1 MRLDR
6 ISARQWLLALYV
18 VTIIV
23 VALDKAFGAR
33 GPDNNF
39 LIFRWSFLNLASG
52 HDMYAAQPQ
61 HHTDLYKYSPS
72 FAVLFAP
79 FALIPF
85 AISLALWDALNTL
98 LLFYAVDKLLP
109 SRQAAIA
116 LALIYLEALRSM
128 QRSQSNSLVT
138 ALVILAFIAF
148 EHRKQLRAAV
158 AIALGAAIKIFPL
171 AALALALFY
180 PRRIRFALLML
191 LASVVVLALPLLVA
205 TPAEL
210 AAQYQSWR
218 AVEAVDALSVGGG
231 GGGGLYGGVMQ
242 QLRLIFGVSWPNW
255 PVQLL
260 GTVVLM
266 LPLARWRN
274 WEIADFRLR
283 FLSALLVYMV
293 IFNHQSESPSFVI
306 AVTGIA
312 IWFATTPRSWW
323 HMTVMVLT
331 ILVVSIS
338 STDITPKSWQRDFF
352 VHYRLK
358 TIPCTIAW
366 LTMIWELATFR
377 SLERG
382 EAHEL
387 DVAPREPLTNSISTS
402 APPARSRAAS
412 CRDPEQRAPRQ
423 RAPDAP

>member
-1 MRLDR
+1 MRSSR
-6 ISARQWLLALYV
+6 ISARSWLLALYI

-23 VALDKAFGAR
+23 VAIGKAYGHR

-39 LIFRWSFLNLASG
+39 LIFRWSFLNLVSG

-85 AISLALWDALNTL
+85 SISLALWDALNAL
-98 LLFYAVDKLLP
+98 LLFHAVDRLLP
-109 SRQAAIA
+109 SREAAIA
-116 LALIYLEALRSM
+116 LALIYLEVLRSM
-128 QRSQSNSLVT
+128 QRSQSNSLVA
-138 ALVILAFIAF
+138 ALVILAFLAF
-148 EHRKQLRAAV
+148 ERRKQV
-158 AIALGAAIKIFPL
+158 GAALSIAIGAVVKIFPL
-171 AALALALFY
+171 AALALAIFY
-180 PRRIRFALLML
+180 GRRVRFALLMVAAMAL
-191 LASVVVLALPLLVA
+191 VLALPLLVVS
-205 TPAEL
+205 PAEL

-218 AVEAVDALSVGGG
+218 AVEAADALSVGGG

-255 PVQLL
+255 PVQLA
-260 GTVVLM
+260 GTVLLL

-274 WEIADFRLR
+274 WSDAGFRLR
-283 FLSALLVYMV
+283 FLCALLVYMV

-312 IWFATTPRSWW
+312 IWFVTTPRTWW
-323 HMTVMVLT
+323 HTTVLVLT

-338 STDITPKSWQRDFF
+338 STDITPRSWQRDFF

-358 TIPCTIAW
+358 TIPCTMAW
-366 LTMIWELATFR
+366 LTMMWELLAYR
-377 SLERG
+377 SLELG
-382 EAHEL
+382 EIREL
-387 DVAPREPLTNSISTS
+387 DVSARKPLANGG
-402 APPARSRAAS
+402 
-412 CRDPEQRAPRQ
+412 
-423 RAPDAP
+423 

>member
-1 MRLDR
+1 MRFNR
-6 ISARQWLLALYV
+6 ISARSWLLALYI

-23 VALDKAFGAR
+23 VAIGKAYGHR

-39 LIFRWSFLNLASG
+39 LVFRWSFLNLAAG

-61 HHTDLYKYSPS
+61 HHADLYKYSPS

-79 FALIPF
+79 FALMPF
-85 AISLALWDALNTL
+85 SISLALWDALNAL
-98 LLFYAVDKLLP
+98 LLFYAVDRLLP
-109 SRQAAIA
+109 RREAAIV
-116 LALIYLEALRSM
+116 LALIYLEVLRSM

-138 ALVILAFIAF
+138 GLVILAFLAF
-148 EHRKQLRAAV
+148 EQRQQLRAAV
-158 AIALGAAIKIFPL
+158 AIAVGAAVKIFPL
-171 AALALALFY
+171 AALALAIVH
-180 PRRIRFALLML
+180 PRRMRFALWMA
-191 LASVVVLALPLLVA
+191 LAMAIVLALPLLVVS
-205 TPAEL
+205 PAAL

-218 AVEAVDALSVGGG
+218 MVEAVDALSVGGG

-255 PVQLL
+255 PVQIA
-260 GTVVLM
+260 GTVLLM

-274 WEIADFRLR
+274 WENAAFRLR
-283 FLSALLVYMV
+283 FLCALLVYMV

-312 IWFATTPRSWW
+312 IWFATTPRTWW
-323 HMTVMVLT
+323 HTTVMVLT
-331 ILVVSIS
+331 IVVVSIS

-358 TIPCTIAW
+358 TIPCTLGWI
-366 LTMIWELATFR
+366 TMLWELFTVR
-377 SLERG
+377 TSERG

-387 DVAPREPLTNSISTS
+387 DVPAGEPLAN
-402 APPARSRAAS
+402 AG
-412 CRDPEQRAPRQ
+412 
-423 RAPDAP
+423 

>member
-1 MRLDR
+1 MRSSR
-6 ISARQWLLALYV
+6 ISARSWLLALYV
-18 VTIIV
+18 ATIIV
-23 VALDKAFGAR
+23 VAIGKAYGHR

-61 HHTDLYKYSPS
+61 HHADLYKYSPS

-85 AISLALWDALNTL
+85 SISLALWAALNAL
-98 LLFYAVDKLLP
+98 LLFYAVYRLLP
-109 SRQAAIA
+109 GREAALA
-116 LALIYLEALRSM
+116 LALIYLEVLRSM

-138 ALVILAFIAF
+138 ALVILAYLAL
-148 EHRKQLRAAV
+148 EQRKQLGAAFSIAIGAAV
-158 AIALGAAIKIFPL
+158 KIFPL
-171 AALALALFY
+171 AALALAIFH
-180 PRRIRFALLML
+180 PRRVRFALVTVIAM
-191 LASVVVLALPLLVA
+191 VVVLALPLLVVP
-205 TPAEL
+205 PAEL
-210 AAQYQSWR
+210 AAQYRSWR
-218 AVEAVDALSVGGG
+218 AVEALDALSVGGG

-255 PVQLL
+255 PVQLA
-260 GTVVLM
+260 GTVLLM

-274 WEIADFRLR
+274 WAGERFRLR
-283 FLSALLVYMV
+283 FLCALLVYMV

-312 IWFATTPRSWW
+312 IWFVTTPRTWW
-323 HMTVMVLT
+323 HTTVLVLT

-366 LTMIWELATFR
+366 LTMIWELLAFPR
-377 SLERG
+377 SEGG
-382 EAHEL
+382 EAREL
-387 DVAPREPLTNSISTS
+387 QVSAREPLAN
-402 APPARSRAAS
+402 AG
-412 CRDPEQRAPRQ
+412 
-423 RAPDAP
+423 

>member
-1 MRLDR
+1 MRFNR
-6 ISARQWLLALYV
+6 ISARSWLLALYI

-23 VALDKAFGAR
+23 VAIGKAYGHR

-39 LIFRWSFLNLASG
+39 LVFRWSFLNLAAG

-61 HHTDLYKYSPS
+61 HHADLYKYSPS

-79 FALIPF
+79 FALMPF
-85 AISLALWDALNTL
+85 SISLALWDALNAL
-98 LLFYAVDKLLP
+98 LLFYAVDRLLP
-109 SRQAAIA
+109 RREAAIV
-116 LALIYLEALRSM
+116 LALIYLEVLRSM

-138 ALVILAFIAF
+138 GLVILAFLAF
-148 EHRKQLRAAV
+148 EQRQQLRAAV
-158 AIALGAAIKIFPL
+158 SIAVGAAVKIFPL
-171 AALALALFY
+171 AALALAIVH
-180 PRRIRFALLML
+180 PRRMRFALWMA
-191 LASVVVLALPLLVA
+191 LAMAIVLALPLLVVS
-205 TPAEL
+205 PAAL

-218 AVEAVDALSVGGG
+218 MVEAVDALSVGGG

-255 PVQLL
+255 PVQLG
-260 GTVVLM
+260 GTVLLM

-274 WEIADFRLR
+274 WENAAFRLR
-283 FLSALLVYMV
+283 FLCALLVYMV

-312 IWFATTPRSWW
+312 IWFATTPRTWW
-323 HMTVMVLT
+323 HTTVMVLT
-331 ILVVSIS
+331 IVVVSIS

-358 TIPCTIAW
+358 TIPCTLAW
-366 LTMIWELATFR
+366 ITMLWELFIVRT
-377 SLERG
+377 SERG

-387 DVAPREPLTNSISTS
+387 DVPAREPLAN
-402 APPARSRAAS
+402 AG
-412 CRDPEQRAPRQ
+412 
-423 RAPDAP
+423 

>member
-1 MRLDR
+1 MRFNR
-6 ISARQWLLALYV
+6 ISARSWLLALYI

-23 VALDKAFGAR
+23 VAIGKAYGHR

-39 LIFRWSFLNLASG
+39 LVFRWSFLNLAGG

-61 HHTDLYKYSPS
+61 HHADLYKYSPS

-85 AISLALWDALNTL
+85 SISLALWDALNAL
-98 LLFYAVDKLLP
+98 LLFHAVDRLLP
-109 SRQAAIA
+109 TREAAIA
-116 LALIYLEALRSM
+116 LALIYLEVLRSM

-138 ALVILAFIAF
+138 ALVILAFLAF
-148 EHRKQLRAAV
+148 EQRKQFGAAFAIAIGAAV
-158 AIALGAAIKIFPL
+158 KIFPL
-171 AALALALFY
+171 AALALAIFY
-180 PRRIRFALLML
+180 RRRIRFALLML
-191 LASVVVLALPLLVA
+191 VAMAVVLALPLLVVS
-205 TPAEL
+205 PAEL
-210 AAQYQSWR
+210 AAQYRSWR

-255 PVQLL
+255 PVQLA
-260 GTVVLM
+260 GTVLLM

-274 WEIADFRLR
+274 WVDAAFRLR
-283 FLSALLVYMV
+283 FLCALLVYMV

-312 IWFATTPRSWW
+312 IWFVTTPRTWW
-323 HMTVMVLT
+323 HTTVMVLT

-338 STDITPKSWQRDFF
+338 STDITPKSWQQHVF

-358 TIPCTIAW
+358 TIPCTLAW
-366 LTMIWELATFR
+366 LTMIWELIAFR
-377 SLERG
+377 ASERG

-387 DVAPREPLTNSISTS
+387 DVPAREPLAS
-402 APPARSRAAS
+402 AR
-412 CRDPEQRAPRQ
+412 
-423 RAPDAP
+423 

>member
-1 MRLDR
+1 MRFNR
-6 ISARQWLLALYV
+6 ISTRSWLLAIYI

-23 VALDKAFGAR
+23 VAIGKAYGHR

-61 HHTDLYKYSPS
+61 HHADLYKYSPS
-72 FAVLFAP
+72 FALLFAP

-85 AISLALWDALNTL
+85 SISLALWDALNAL
-98 LLFYAVDKLLP
+98 LLFHAVDRLLP
-109 SRQAAIA
+109 SREAVIV
-116 LALIYLEALRSM
+116 LALIYLEVLRSM

-138 ALVILAFIAF
+138 ALVILAFLAF
-148 EHRKQLRAAV
+148 ERRKQLGAAV
-158 AIALGAAIKIFPL
+158 AIAVGAAVKIFPL
-171 AALALALFY
+171 AALALAIFH
-180 PRRIRFALLML
+180 PRRVRFALSMV
-191 LASVVVLALPLLVA
+191 LAMAVVLALPLLVVS
-205 TPAEL
+205 PAEL
-210 AAQYQSWR
+210 AAQYRSWR

-255 PVQLL
+255 PVQLA
-260 GTVVLM
+260 GTVLLM

-274 WEIADFRLR
+274 WEDAAFRLR
-283 FLSALLVYMV
+283 FLCALLVYMV

-312 IWFATTPRSWW
+312 IWFVTTPRTWW
-323 HMTVMVLT
+323 HTTVMVLT

-358 TIPCTIAW
+358 TIPCTLAW
-366 LTMIWELATFR
+366 LTMIWELFTFR
-377 SLERG
+377 GSERG
-382 EAHEL
+382 EAHEV
-387 DVAPREPLTNSISTS
+387 DVPAREPLAS
-402 APPARSRAAS
+402 AG
-412 CRDPEQRAPRQ
+412 
-423 RAPDAP
+423 

>member
-1 MRLDR
+1 MRVTRL
-6 ISARQWLLALYV
+6 SARTWLLALYI
-18 VTIIV
+18 VTI
-23 VALDKAFGAR
+23 VAVAIEKAHNPR

-39 LIFRWSFLNLASG
+39 LIFRWSFLNLAAG
-52 HDMYAAQPQ
+52 HDMYGVQPQ
-61 HHTDLYKYSPS
+61 HHADLYKYSPS

-98 LLFYAVDKLLP
+98 LLFFAIDRLLP
-109 SRQAAIA
+109 ARQGTIA

-138 ALVILAFIAF
+138 ALVILAFLAF
-148 EHRKQLRAAV
+148 EKRRQ
-158 AIALGAAIKIFPL
+158 LGAAFAIVLGAAVKIFPL
-171 AALALALFY
+171 AAVALAIFY
-180 PRRIRFALLML
+180 PRRLRFALSMA
-191 LASVVVLALPLLVA
+191 LASAIVLALPLLVA
-205 TPAEL
+205 SPAQL

-218 AVEAVDALSVGGG
+218 AVEAIDALSVGGG

-242 QLRLIFGVSWPNW
+242 QLRLLVGVSWPNW
-255 PVQLL
+255 PVQLA
-260 GTVVLM
+260 GTALLM
-266 LPLARWRN
+266 LPLVRWRN
-274 WEIADFRLR
+274 WAYSDFRLR
-283 FLSALLVYMV
+283 FLCALLVYMV

-312 IWFATTPRSWW
+312 IWFATTPRTWW
-323 HMTVMVLT
+323 HTTVIVST

-358 TIPCTIAW
+358 TIPCTLAW
-366 LTMIWELATFR
+366 ITMISELLAFR
-377 SLERG
+377 PLESG

-387 DVAPREPLTNSISTS
+387 DV
-402 APPARSRAAS
+402 PARETLARAG
-412 CRDPEQRAPRQ
+412 
-423 RAPDAP
+423 

>member
-1 MRLDR
+1 MRVRPL
-6 ISARQWLLALYV
+6 SARGWLLALYV

-23 VALDKAFGAR
+23 VAVGKAYGDR

-39 LIFRWSFLNLASG
+39 LIFRWSFLNLANG

-98 LLFYAVDKLLP
+98 LLFYAVDRLLP
-109 SRQAAIA
+109 ARQAAIA
-116 LALIYLEALRSM
+116 LALIYLDALRSM

-148 EHRKQLRAAV
+148 EHRKQLGAAS
-158 AIALGAAIKIFPL
+158 AIALGAAVKIFPL
-171 AALALALFY
+171 AALALAIFY
-180 PRRIRFALLML
+180 PRRIRFAALMVI
-191 LASVVVLALPLLVA
+191 AMAAVLALPLLVVSP
-205 TPAEL
+205 TEL

-218 AVEAVDALSVGGG
+218 AVEAVDAVSVGGG

-242 QLRLIFGVSWPNW
+242 QFRLMLGVSWPNW
-255 PVQLL
+255 TVQLV
-260 GTVVLM
+260 GTVLLM
-266 LPLARWRN
+266 LPLVRVHN
-274 WEIADFRLR
+274 WAFLSFRLR
-283 FLSALLVYMV
+283 FLCALLVYMV

-312 IWFATTPRSWW
+312 IWFVITPRSWW
-323 HMTVMVLT
+323 HTTVMVLT

-358 TIPCTIAW
+358 TIPCTVAW
-366 LTMIWELATFR
+366 VTMIWELLTFR
-377 SLERG
+377 PLESG

-387 DVAPREPLTNSISTS
+387 DVSAREPL
-402 APPARSRAAS
+402 AHAG
-412 CRDPEQRAPRQ
+412 
-423 RAPDAP
+423 

>member
-1 MRLDR
+1 MRSSR
-6 ISARQWLLALYV
+6 ISARSWLLALYV

-23 VALDKAFGAR
+23 VAIGKAYGHR

-85 AISLALWDALNTL
+85 SISLALWDALNAL
-98 LLFYAVDKLLP
+98 LLFFAVDRLLP
-109 SRQAAIA
+109 RREAAIA
-116 LALIYLEALRSM
+116 LALIYLEVLRSM

-138 ALVILAFIAF
+138 ALVILAFLAF
-148 EHRKQLRAAV
+148 ERRRQ
-158 AIALGAAIKIFPL
+158 LGAAISIAIGAAVKIFPL
-171 AALALALFY
+171 AALALAIFY
-180 PRRIRFALLML
+180 ARRMRFALLMVAAMVL
-191 LASVVVLALPLLVA
+191 VLALPLLVVS
-205 TPAEL
+205 PAEL

-218 AVEAVDALSVGGG
+218 AIEAVDALSVGGG

-255 PVQLL
+255 PVQLA
-260 GTVVLM
+260 GTVLLM

-274 WEIADFRLR
+274 WADASFRLR
-283 FLSALLVYMV
+283 FLCALLVYMV

-312 IWFATTPRSWW
+312 IWFVTTPRSWW
-323 HMTVMVLT
+323 HTTILVLT
-331 ILVVSIS
+331 IIVVSIS
-338 STDITPKSWQRDFF
+338 STDITPKSWQQHFF
-352 VHYRLK
+352 VRYRLK

-366 LTMIWELATFR
+366 LTMIWELLAFR
-377 SLERG
+377 RLESG
-382 EAHEL
+382 EAREL
-387 DVAPREPLTNSISTS
+387 DVPAREPFAN
-402 APPARSRAAS
+402 AG
-412 CRDPEQRAPRQ
+412 
-423 RAPDAP
+423 